1 MVQQQKEIVD
11 EAVNELNQG
20 VWLTFS
26 RHFDTKRSRKMS
38 ELLKEDDEEIGHKW
52 RGGILAKAKGDG
64 TQKIRGLWLVQ
75 GEMESLGLR
84 LQR

>member
-1 MVQQQKEIVD
+1 MGCTLTEVVQQQKEIVD

-38 ELLKEDDEEIGHKW
+38 ELLKEDEGQ
-52 RGGILAKAKGDG
+52 GGCF
-64 TQKIRGLWLVQ
+64 
-75 GEMESLGLR
+75 
-84 LQR
+84 